1 MMIAIQSL
9 SQLDALY
16 GKYKADT
23 LRNNMDS
30 QIFYRQASQE
40 TAEYLQRCL
49 GNRSGFAH
57 STTEHGGE
65 QTSQGQ
71 VEQAVALMTAQAIK
85 QLGDTDIIGF
95 HRHLPPFRAHRMDW
109 RRFPLLVK
117 RQRIPP
123 PRLPLLPPLGE
134 GLSETSSSGTEPL
147 SSWRYDSALLRWG
160 RHIYA
165 TYEGENK
172 V

>member
-1 MMIAIQSL
+1 MQN
-9 SQLDALY
+9 SQPV
-16 GKYKADT
+16 
-23 LRNNMDS
+23 NMDS

-40 TAEYLQRCL
+40 TADYLQRCL

-65 QTSQGQ
+65 QTSQGH

-95 HRHLPPFRAHRMDW
+95 HRNLPPFRAHRMDW

-117 RQRIPP
+117 RQRISP
-123 PRLPLLPPLGE
+123 PRLPLLPPLGK
-134 GLSETSSSGTEPL
+134 GLSETSLSGTEPL
-147 SSWRYDSALLRWG
+147 SSWRYDSTLLRWG

-165 TYEGENK
+165 TYEGENR